1 MIIGFHSNAVH
12 TKYFLFVMTKDEHNL
27 LLVFLHLCTAIKN
40 ESHYA
45 HIRVHGSVILDFI
58 ITEKIKQTR
67 RTKVVYYAYLDILT
81 SRKTRHA
88 WKIQKVNY
96 SRILQHA
103 SKLANSTY
111 SMILIYLSSNF
122 SAYTIMG
129 FLCKGQFFA
138 FAHNILNI
146 ALLSNVLSFS
156 IPNIS
161 TGIHNAYFL

>member
-12 TKYFLFVMTKDEHNL
+12 PKYFLFVMTKGEHNL

-81 SRKTRHA
+81 SKKQGMLGKYRK
-88 WKIQKVNY
+88 
-96 SRILQHA
+96 
-103 SKLANSTY
+103 
-111 SMILIYLSSNF
+111 
-122 SAYTIMG
+122 
-129 FLCKGQFFA
+129 
-138 FAHNILNI
+138 
-146 ALLSNVLSFS
+146 
-156 IPNIS
+156 
-161 TGIHNAYFL
+161 